1 MGISNKYIAF
11 KNVVSWIVWATLLF
25 LTSVT
30 DAQEANSVPD
40 IISNRLENITANH
53 TREEVYLQTSKDIY
67 ETSEDLWF
75 KGYVLNSQFFTPS
88 QNTKTL
94 YVSLLQMPHKKV
106 VWEEKY
112 AVKNGFT
119 DGHIYIQDT
128 LQPGE
133 YALVAQTGFSVN
145 ADDNEIKSVKKIVI
159 IKSIDALKEKSQAET
174 AAVQTDSID
183 FQFMPEGG
191 HLVAGI
197 TSKVAFKSVDNK
209 GNPVEVKGVI
219 YNGTKAM
226 FSIASYHGGMGSFYI
241 IPLADDAYSVKLEG
255 YNTNYPLPKVAATG
269 YVLQL
274 LSKNADTLNLRVAKS
289 KALPEQKMYVRLQL
303 RGTVYNTA
311 QFTINGEKRIKMP
324 VGDIPSGIAEVTL
337 FDSEFKPVA
346 ERLIFI
352 NEDKKL
358 NITATL
364 DKIEYGTKDKVKL
377 KFTAVDDKGGP
388 IVAHFGVSISD
399 DVYLDPKNSE
409 TIESYYQL
417 STQVKG
423 KICNPGYYF
432 NPQNKNRQPAL
443 DLLLLTQGW
452 RSYQWA
458 EDNLARQAS
467 KKQPF
472 VSDTLTGIILA
483 KKPKARDKLHQ
494 QIVMNYFGFEEL
506 NKTLLEVDSKGKYTI
521 FPENLQF
528 DKREYAYFKL
538 LQSSSD
544 IAIQRIVDPA
554 TEKIRKITA
563 KKQFVYPLPGNQKK
577 APVPPE
583 RFKVAKNVNQLNE
596 VVLTARVKKKR
607 AFRDKYLGKLDSL
620 SNNVDYVCEF
630 GVLNCPRH
638 PFNGLRPVEG
648 QVYKDPDTN
657 VFLAPYRFHHYTEDE
672 LLAKFN
678 MTRIKSYYPAKE
690 FYSPVYDAETIDNT
704 NDFRNTLYWNPNLI
718 TDASGVAEIE
728 FYTSD
733 ITSKYKIMIEGVSGD
748 GLLGSQA
755 LEFKVVKKEV
765 K

>member
-1 MGISNKYIAF
+1 LGISIKYIAF
-11 KNVVSWIVWATLLF
+11 KNVVSCLMWATLLF

-30 DAQEANSVPD
+30 DAQEINSVPD
-40 IISNRLENITANH
+40 VISNRLENIAANH

-75 KGYVLNSQFFTPS
+75 KGFVLNSQFFTPS

-112 AVKNGFT
+112 AVKDGFT

-128 LQPGE
+128 LKPGD

-145 ADDNEIKSVKKIVI
+145 ADDNEIKSVKKITI
-159 IKSIDALKEKSQAET
+159 IKSIDALQEKSRAET
-174 AAVQTDSID
+174 AAVKTDSID

-191 HLVAGI
+191 HLVSGI
-197 TSKVAFKSVDNK
+197 TSKVAFKAVDNK
-209 GNPVEVKGVI
+209 GNPIDVKGVV

-226 FSIASYHGGMGSFYI
+226 FSIASYHAGMGSFYI
-241 IPLADDAYSVKLEG
+241 ISLADAAYSVKLEG
-255 YNTNYPLPKVAATG
+255 YNATYPLPKVAATG

-274 LSKNADTLNLRVAKS
+274 LSKNGDTLNLRVAKS

-324 VGDIPSGIAEVTL
+324 VGEIPSGIAEITL
-337 FDSEFKPVA
+337 FNSEFQPVA

-358 NITATL
+358 NITATI
-364 DKIEYGTKDKVKL
+364 DKTEYGTKDKVKL
-377 KFTAVDDKGGP
+377 KFTGADDKGRP
-388 IVAHFGVSISD
+388 IVAHFGISISD

-423 KICNPGYYF
+423 KVCNPGYYF
-432 NPQNKNRQPAL
+432 NSQNKNRQPAL

-472 VSDTLTGIILA
+472 VSDILTGSIIA
-483 KKPKARDKLHQ
+483 KKPVARDKLHQ

-506 NKTLLEVDSKGKYTI
+506 NKSLLEVDSKGKYTI

-538 LQSSSD
+538 LQNSSD
-544 IAIQRIVDPA
+544 IGIQRVVDPA

-563 KKQFVYPLPGNQKK
+563 QKQFVYPLPGNQKK
-577 APVPPE
+577 APIPPE

-657 VFLAPYRFHHYTEDE
+657 VLLAPYKFHHYTEDE

-678 MTRIKSYYPAKE
+678 MTRIKSYYPPKE

-704 NDFRNTLYWNPNLI
+704 NDFRNTLHWNPNLI
-718 TDASGVAEIE
+718 TDANGAAEIE

-733 ITSKYKIMIEGVSGD
+733 ITSKFEIMIEGVSGD

-755 LEFKVVKKEV
+755 LEFKVEKKEV
-765 K
+765 R